1 MITQFNVSDLMPS
14 DLPKDRTIAYYF
26 SLSEEEIK
34 THIPQV
40 WLTDDGYV
48 LSDGNNYVVFHCYR
62 GFSEIEVNYC
72 GRCNEEMFGDDI
84 NKTVRDVKILKELGV
99 ESPYDLVK
107 LVDWGKITAS
117 QNVNSFLY

>member
-40 WLTDDGYV
+40 WLTDEGYV

-62 GFSEIEVNYC
+62 GFSEIEV
-72 GRCNEEMFGDDI
+72 GDDI